1 LRSSAILE
9 QVHAMLRAQVA
20 PFDADRFFAPDIE
33 AARRMVADGALSN
46 ACKELFAVLH
56 P

>member
-1 LRSSAILE
+1 LQSSAILE
-9 QVHAMLRAQVA
+9 QVHAALRTRVA
-20 PFDADRFFAPDIE
+20 PFDEDRFFAPDIE
-33 AARRMVADGALSN
+33 AARQMVVNGELSA